1 MGQAKSR
8 GTKEQREAE
17 AKKRR
22 LEQLNI
28 SERPIEEIYKEFDL
42 PDDSEF
48 LGYIINIV
56 ESDEFVAKF
65 EDTPDQT
72 NIAYAKMPDLGLRF
86 EDISEALEVGKK
98 VAEKYETDI
107 CFLFETSDQFRVIP
121 TFTVDLRD
129 FAH

>member
-22 LEQLNI
+22 LEKLNI

-42 PDDSEF
+42 PNDSEF

-72 NIAYAKMPDLGLRF
+72 VTLPNLRHLINRIKLPD
-86 EDISEALEVGKK
+86 
-98 VAEKYETDI
+98 
-107 CFLFETSDQFRVIP
+107 
-121 TFTVDLRD
+121 
-129 FAH
+129 